1 MDQYCLLHLLISGLR
16 SHVLI
21 VAILLDEGLVE
32 KINNNEECF
41 NDGNFETNEPFWCV
55 ANL

>member
-16 SHVLI
+16 SHVLN

-32 KINNNEECF
+32 KIKNNEECF